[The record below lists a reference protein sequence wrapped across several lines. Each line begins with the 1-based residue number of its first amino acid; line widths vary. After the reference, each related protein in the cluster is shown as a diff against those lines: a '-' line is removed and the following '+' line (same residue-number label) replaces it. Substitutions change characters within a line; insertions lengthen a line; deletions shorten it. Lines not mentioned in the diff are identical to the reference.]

1 MVVEFKQQLGLLS
14 SRTMSFRGGR
24 DWDNQ
29 DRRYGNSGSSRGQV
43 RRRED
48 DEPGWDLAN
57 KRRRYDVQSFWWLH
71 TYYAYSL
78 SQDDEPHDEHHHAF
92 NAHREESG
100 RGQRGADRDDWR
112 EGRNVDQ
119 DDWKTRHDPM
129 EEDTNYDQ
137 RQHWN
142 KTKRIVASEPSEH
155 VIFLGLDPDFMESDV
170 CSNPTSGPFIHEAFL
185 AQLLRFVQSI
195 GTTPET
201 VTIIRE
207 RISGI
212 SIFHSLPILV
222 D

>member
-1 MVVEFKQQLGLLS
+1 
-14 SRTMSFRGGR
+14 MSFRGGR

-29 DRRYGNSGSSRGQV
+29 DRRYGNSGNSRGQV

-48 DEPGWDLAN
+48 DEVGWDLAN
-57 KRRRYDVQSFWWLH
+57 KRRRYDVQTFFGLH
-71 TYYAYSL
+71 TSCYAYYIP
-78 SQDDEPHDEHHHAF
+78 QDDESHDEQHHAF
-92 NAHREESG
+92 SAHREESG

-119 DDWKTRHDPM
+119 DDWRTRYESM
-129 EEDTNYDQ
+129 EEDTNHDQ

-170 CSNPTSGPFIHEAFL
+170 RSTPTSGFFINATL
-185 AQLLRFVQSI
+185 LVQLLRFVQSFGNI
-195 GTTPET
+195 PDS

-212 SIFHSLPILV
+212 SIFYSLPMLV

>member
-78 SQDDEPHDEHHHAF
+78 SQDDEPHDEHHAF